1 MLTPKNV
8 EILGGYVE
16 QLVSKWEVS
25 KTLAKFSKGNRIAG
39 TGGPP
44 PFIPFGQKIQ
54 QAPVVDKGFKSLQT
68 VQSKENAN
76 DNAEFNALR
85 KDAIAEAAKAAT
97 KKTFGGGSKQ
107 LVDTNVQKVLDQG
120 YSEEQATYSLKLS
133 RNNPERALIFLK
145 RREERSQKE
154 KSADFDPSERPRERR
169 GGKRDAEPEGAK
181 PPGKV
186 SLFDFLEGKIPAKE
200 TSSSYNDRFE
210 NNMSSS
216 FRKFDKDPPFEKSSN
231 QWSNYPSGTDPKS
244 SQNYKNNNYNTRD
257 NNRDSRSYGETKSS
271 GPKGYKDSH
280 DNRDSRNNGDAR
292 SSGPKGYKDS
302 ADTREPRGYNDTRN
316 SGPKGYK
323 DSPDTREFPRDSRS
337 YGDTRGSGPKGYK
350 DSPDSKELKD
360 TRDSKYNNIKDSRD
374 SRDNRDSKFNKG
386 FPNPNP
392 TPANYNSKPV
402 SSSTNQYQKPS
413 TSALSKPSSATNNT
427 SYPNKVSHSL
437 MRLKCVYF
445 NCIIIT
451 GITGQI

>member
-1 MLTPKNV
+1 MSFNLQILLKIKNLKIVSGQLLLTPKNV

-107 LVDTNVQKVLDQG
+107 MVDTNVQKVLDQG

-133 RNNPERALIFLK
+133 RNNPERALTFLK

-154 KSADFDPSERPRERR
+154 KSADYDPSEHPRERR
-169 GGKRDAEPEGAK
+169 GNKRDAEPQGAK
-181 PPGKV
+181 PPGKA
-186 SLFDFLEGKIPAKE
+186 SLFDFIEGKIPVQE

-216 FRKFDKDPPFEKSSN
+216 FRKFDKDPPYEKSSN
-231 QWSNYPSGTDPKS
+231 QWSNYSSGPDPKS

-257 NNRDSRSYGETKSS
+257 NNRDSRSYGETKGS
-271 GPKGYKDSH
+271 GSKGYKDSH
-280 DNRDSRNNGDAR
+280 DNRDARNNG
-292 SSGPKGYKDS
+292 
-302 ADTREPRGYNDTRN
+302 DTRN

-323 DSPDTREFPRDSRS
+323 DSPDTREPRGYVDSRS
-337 YGDTRGSGPKGYK
+337 SGPKGYKDSPDTRELTRESRSYVDTRSSGPKGYK
-350 DSPDSKELKD
+350 DSPDSKEVKD
-360 TRDSKYNNIKDSRD
+360 TRDSKYNNNKDSRD
-374 SRDNRDSKFNKG
+374 SRDNRELKYNNTFQNQTS
-386 FPNPNP
+386 
-392 TPANYNSKPV
+392 TNYNSKPV

-413 TSALSKPSSATNNT
+413 TSALNKPSSATNNT
-427 SYPNKVSHSL
+427 NYPNKVSNFL
-437 MRLKCVYF
+437 
-445 NCIIIT
+445 
-451 GITGQI
+451 

>member
-1 MLTPKNV
+1 MKVVSGQLLLTPKNV

-25 KTLAKFSKGNRIAG
+25 KTLAKFSKGNRNAG

-85 KDAIAEAAKAAT
+85 KDAIAVAAKAAT

-107 LVDTNVQKVLDQG
+107 LVDTNVQKVLDHG

-154 KSADFDPSERPRERR
+154 KSADYDPSEHPRERR
-169 GGKRDAEPEGAK
+169 GNKRDAEPEGAK

-186 SLFDFLEGKIPAKE
+186 SLFDFLADKIPAKE
-200 TSSSYNDRFE
+200 LSSSYNDRFE

-280 DNRDSRNNGDAR
+280 DNRDSRNKANPR
-292 SSGPKGYKDS
+292 SFSGPNGHKASID
-302 ADTREPRGYNDTRN
+302 PRYL
-316 SGPKGYK
+316 
-323 DSPDTREFPRDSRS
+323 DSPDTREFPRESRS

-350 DSPDSKELKD
+350 DSPDSKEVKD
-360 TRDSKYNNIKDSRD
+360 TRDSKYNNNKDSRD
-374 SRDNRDSKFNKG
+374 SRDNRDSKFNKS
-386 FPNPNP
+386 FPNP

-427 SYPNKVSHSL
+427 SYPNKVSHSV

>member
-1 MLTPKNV
+1 MSLYLQILLKIKYLKVVSGQLLLTPKNV

-133 RNNPERALIFLK
+133 RNNPERALMFLK

-154 KSADFDPSERPRERR
+154 KSGDYDPSEHPRERH
-169 GGKRDAEPEGAK
+169 GGKREAEPQSTK
-181 PPGKV
+181 PTGKV
-186 SLFDFLEGKIPAKE
+186 SLFDFLGSKIPAQE
-200 TSSSYNDRFE
+200 TSSSFNDRFE

-216 FRKFDKDPPFEKSSN
+216 FRKFDKDPPYEKSSN
-231 QWSNYPSGTDPKS
+231 QWSNYSSGTDPKS
-244 SQNYKNNNYNTRD
+244 SQNNKNNSYNT
-257 NNRDSRSYGETKSS
+257 RDSRSYV
-271 GPKGYKDSH
+271 
-280 DNRDSRNNGDAR
+280 
-292 SSGPKGYKDS
+292 
-302 ADTREPRGYNDTRN
+302 DTR
-316 SGPKGYK
+316 S
-323 DSPDTREFPRDSRS
+323 
-337 YGDTRGSGPKGYK
+337 SGPKGYK
-350 DSPDSKELKD
+350 DSPDSKEIKD
-360 TRDSKYNNIKDSRD
+360 THDSKYNNNKDSRK
-374 SRDNRDSKFNKG
+374 SRDNRESKYNNTFQNQ
-386 FPNPNP
+386 
-392 TPANYNSKPV
+392 TSSNYNSKPV
-402 SSSTNQYQKPS
+402 SSSTNQYQKQL
-413 TSALSKPSSATNNT
+413 TSAPNKPSSATNNT
-427 SYPNKVSHSL
+427 SYPNKVSHF
-437 MRLKCVYF
+437 V
-445 NCIIIT
+445 
-451 GITGQI
+451 